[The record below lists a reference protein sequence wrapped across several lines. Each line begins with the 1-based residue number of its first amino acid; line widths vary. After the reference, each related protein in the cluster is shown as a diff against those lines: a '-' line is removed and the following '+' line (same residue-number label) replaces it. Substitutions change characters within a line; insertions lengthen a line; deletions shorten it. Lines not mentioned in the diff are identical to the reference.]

1 MLDQKTNLNKCWNN
15 WNNIKYVHQM
25 KLDNNS
31 NAIWEA
37 FKIVEIK
44 PHFPKYPIA
53 HQRKGKLEN
62 IFSWLKQT
70 YTMPKNIAYN

>member
-1 MLDQKTNLNKCWNN
+1 MKVGNN
-15 WNNIKYVHQM
+15 N
-25 KLDNNS
+25 

-70 YTMPKNIAYN
+70 HTMPKIIAYH

>member
-1 MLDQKTNLNKCWNN
+1 MKVGNN
-15 WNNIKYVHQM
+15 N
-25 KLDNNS
+25 

-44 PHFPKYPIA
+44 PHFLKYPIA

-62 IFSWLKQT
+62 IFS
-70 YTMPKNIAYN
+70 